1 MDAVLS
7 RSGQA
12 HMLLELTRGLGYLAV
27 AAVLVP
33 LATQRL
39 GEHHR
44 LRQVVIGLVLA
55 AGGCASMLDGIAVQP
70 GILLDFRNIVA
81 VLAGPL
87 GGPIAAAVSALV
99 LSALRLHIGG
109 GGMTAGL
116 AGIVLCSAIGMGYA
130 IRLQHSGRFVS
141 LRGLLGLGLVAAWIP
156 VVMILILVP
165 FPRASDLILALSGP
179 GTTMINVFGAFLIG
193 YIMRSDQQR
202 VEALLRL
209 EACTANMPGV
219 LYQKIL
225 RPDGS
230 IQHKLANSK
239 IEEFLDVTREEV
251 ERDPSSWLRWMV
263 PEDREFLAK
272 ANAQAAAERT
282 LKPWR
287 FEGRHRRDD
296 GSMVWLRTDAA
307 ARRLADGSICWDGI
321 MTDITAERT
330 LDRRREELDDERKA
344 ALESLATQLEV
355 TVGKALQEVASSVR
369 GMYEAANEMVGSANN
384 TALRAGEVT
393 READVASRRV
403 SSVAI
408 AAEEIEASIRELTR
422 QTAHADQTVRD
433 AASYVRSTRRDVAG
447 LGEAADKVS
456 SVLDFIEDI
465 AARTNLLA
473 LNATIEAARAG
484 AAGRGFA
491 VVAGEVKNLA
501 EQTQKATRDIADTLQ
516 EIRGAAATASDAVAH
531 IEGTMTTIERT
542 SGAIADVVSRQ
553 ADIASTITTD
563 AQAVAGST
571 SAVTASVGS
580 VADEVSVTGGAAERV
595 LGVARR
601 VDEQTA
607 SLDRYVGEFVGSL
620 RRRL

>member
-1 MDAVLS
+1 
-7 RSGQA
+7 
-12 HMLLELTRGLGYLAV
+12 MLLEMTRGLGYLIV

-44 LRQVVIGLVLA
+44 LRQVVIGLIFM
-55 AGGCASMLDGIAVQP
+55 AGGCASMLDPIVVQP
-70 GILLDFRNIVA
+70 GILLDFRNIAA

-87 GGPIAAAVSALV
+87 GGPIAAGIAAVGLSV
-99 LSALRLHIGG
+99 LRFQLGG
-109 GGMTAGL
+109 EGAQ
-116 AGIVLCSAIGMGYA
+116 AGIIGLVLCSAVGFAYA
-130 IRLQHSGRFVS
+130 IWLRRAGRNMS
-141 LRGLLGLGLVAAWIP
+141 IGGLVGLSLVAAWMP
-156 VVMILILVP
+156 VAMIVAHVS
-165 FPRASDLILALSGP
+165 FPRAWGLIVTISGP
-179 GTTMINVFGAFLIG
+179 VATAVNVLGAVLVG
-193 YIMRSDQQR
+193 YIIRSDQQR

-219 LYQKIL
+219 LYQKIM

-230 IQHKLANSK
+230 IQHKLANAK

-251 ERDPSSWLRWMV
+251 ERDPESWLRWLL
-263 PEDREFLAK
+263 PEDRAFLDK

-287 FEGRHRRDD
+287 FEGRHRRND
-296 GSMVWLRTDAA
+296 GSLVWLRTDAA
-307 ARRLADGSICWDGI
+307 ARRLVDGSICWDGI
-321 MTDITAERT
+321 MTDVTAERT
-330 LDRRREELDDERKA
+330 LDRRRQEFDDERKA
-344 ALESLATQLEV
+344 ALESLAGQLEV
-355 TVGKALQEVASSVR
+355 TVGKALHEVASSVR
-369 GMYEAANEMVGSANN
+369 DMYEAANGMVGSANN
-384 TALRAGEVT
+384 TTLRAGEVT

-403 SSVAI
+403 GSVAI

-465 AARTNLLA
+465 ASRTNLLA

-501 EQTQKATRDIADTLQ
+501 EQTQKATRDIAATLQ
-516 EIRGAAATASDAVAH
+516 EIRGAAATAADAVAH

-553 ADIASTITTD
+553 ADIASTITAD

-580 VADEVSVTGGAAERV
+580 VANEVSVTGGAAERV
-595 LGVARR
+595 LGVARK

>member
-1 MDAVLS
+1 
-7 RSGQA
+7 
-12 HMLLELTRGLGYLAV
+12 MLLELTRGLGYLIV

-39 GEHHR
+39 GEHQR
-44 LRQVVIGLVLA
+44 LRQIAIGLILA
-55 AGGCASMLDGIAVQP
+55 AGGSASMFDPIVVQT
-70 GILLDFRNIVA
+70 GILLDFRNIAA

-87 GGPIAAAVSALV
+87 GGPIAAAITA
-99 LSALRLHIGG
+99 
-109 GGMTAGL
+109 AGL
-116 AGIVLCSAIGMGYA
+116 AGVRAYIGGEGTEAGIVGLVLCAVIGLCVSFWLRRKARSLTMG
-130 IRLQHSGRFVS
+130 GFVS
-141 LRGLLGLGLVAAWIP
+141 LSLVAAWMP
-156 VVMILILVP
+156 VVMIIAYVP
-165 FPRASDLILALSGP
+165 FPRAWDLIVAISGP
-179 GTTMINVFGAFLIG
+179 AATAVNVAGALLIG
-193 YIMRSDQQR
+193 FIIKSDHQR
-202 VEALLRL
+202 IEAMVRL

-239 IEEFLDVTREEV
+239 IEQFLDVTREEV
-251 ERDPSSWLRWMV
+251 ERDPESWLRWMV
-263 PEDREFLAK
+263 PEDRQFLER
-272 ANAQAAAERT
+272 ANATAAADRT

-287 FEGRHRRDD
+287 FEARHVRDD
-296 GSMVWLRTDAA
+296 GSLIWLRTDAA
-307 ARRLADGSICWDGI
+307 PRRLPDGSICWDGI
-321 MTDITAERT
+321 MTDVTAERT
-330 LDRRREELDDERKA
+330 LAQQRSEMDEDRKA
-344 ALESLATQLEV
+344 AVEELAVQLEAK
-355 TVGKALQEVASSVR
+355 VGKALQEVASSVR
-369 GMYEAANEMVGSANN
+369 GMHDAANAMAGSAHN

-393 READVASRRV
+393 REAELASRRV
-403 SSVAI
+403 GSVAI

-433 AASYVRSTRRDVAG
+433 AASYVRTTRRDVAG
-447 LGEAADKVS
+447 LGAAADKVS

-465 AARTNLLA
+465 ASRTNLLA

-501 EQTQKATRDIADTLQ
+501 EQTQKATRDIAATLQ
-516 EIRGAAATASDAVAH
+516 DIRGAAATASDAVAQ
-531 IEGTMTTIERT
+531 IEGTMTTIEQT
-542 SGAIADVVSRQ
+542 SGAIAGVVSRQ
-553 ADIASTITTD
+553 ADIASSITID

-571 SAVTASVGS
+571 SAVTSSVGS
-580 VADEVSVTGGAAERV
+580 VATEVSVTGDAAERV
-595 LGVARR
+595 LAVARK

>member
-1 MDAVLS
+1 
-7 RSGQA
+7 
-12 HMLLELTRGLGYLAV
+12 MLLELTRGLGYLLV

-33 LATQRL
+33 FATQRL

-44 LRQVVIGLVLA
+44 LRQVVVGIIFA
-55 AGGCASMLDGIAVQP
+55 AGGCASMLDPIVVQP

-87 GGPIAAAVSALV
+87 GGPIAAVVTAVA
-99 LSALRLHIGG
+99 LSALRFHLGG
-109 GGMTAGL
+109 AAAM
-116 AGIVLCSAIGMGYA
+116 AGIVGILFCSAIGLAYA
-130 IRLQHSGRFVS
+130 IWLRRAGRNVS
-141 LRGLLGLGLVAAWIP
+141 VLGLIGLSLVAAWTP
-156 VVMILILVP
+156 VGLILALVP
-165 FPRASDLILALSGP
+165 FPRAGVLLMALSGP
-179 GTTMINVFGAFLIG
+179 GTTIVNVLGAFLVGFI
-193 YIMRSDQQR
+193 IRSDQQR

-225 RPDGS
+225 RPDGT

-239 IEEFLDVTREEV
+239 IEQFLDITRAEV
-251 ERDPSSWLRWMV
+251 ERDPQSWLRWLI
-263 PEDREFLAK
+263 PEDRETIDK
-272 ANAQAAAERT
+272 ANAAAAADRT

-287 FEGRHRRDD
+287 FEGRHRKDD

-307 ARRLADGSICWDGI
+307 PRRLADGSICWDGI
-321 MTDITAERT
+321 MTDVTAERT
-330 LDRRREELDDERKA
+330 LEQRRQEFDEERKA
-344 ALESLATQLEV
+344 ALDSLAGQLEA
-355 TVGKALQEVASSVR
+355 TVGQALQEVASSVR
-369 GMYEAANEMVGSANN
+369 SMHEAASEMAGSANN
-384 TALRAGEVT
+384 TALRASEVT
-393 READVASRRV
+393 REAEGASRRV
-403 SSVAI
+403 GSVAV

-433 AASYVRSTRRDVAG
+433 AATYVRSTRRDVAG

-465 AARTNLLA
+465 ASRTNLLA

-501 EQTQKATRDIADTLQ
+501 EQTQKATRDIAATLE
-516 EIRGAAATASDAVAH
+516 EIRRAAAAASDAVAH
-531 IEGTMTTIERT
+531 IEGTMTTIEKT

-553 ADIASTITTD
+553 ADIASTITSD

-580 VADEVSVTGGAAERV
+580 VGDEASVTGDAAKRV
-595 LGVARR
+595 LDVVRK

-607 SLDRYVGEFVGSL
+607 ALDRYVGEFVGGV

>member
-1 MDAVLS
+1 
-7 RSGQA
+7 
-12 HMLLELTRGLGYLAV
+12 MLLELTRGLGYLIV

-39 GEHHR
+39 GSHNW
-44 LRQVVIGLVLA
+44 LRQIAIGLILV
-55 AGGCASMLDGIAVQP
+55 AGGSASMFDPIVVET
-70 GILLDFRNIVA
+70 GILLDFRNIAA

-87 GGPIAAAVSALV
+87 GGPIAAVVAAVGLGAV
-99 LSALRLHIGG
+99 RIYIGG
-109 GGMTAGL
+109 AGTQ
-116 AGIVLCSAIGMGYA
+116 AGIVGLFLCAAIGLGVSLWL
-130 IRLQHSGRFVS
+130 RRSGRSVTMGGFVALS
-141 LRGLLGLGLVAAWIP
+141 LVAAWMPI
-156 VVMILILVP
+156 VMILLFAE
-165 FPRASDLILALSGP
+165 FPRAWDLMKAISGP
-179 GTTMINVFGAFLIG
+179 AATAVNVAGALLIG
-193 YIMRSDQQR
+193 FIIKSDHQR
-202 VEALLRL
+202 IEAMLRL

-239 IEEFLDVTREEV
+239 IEQFLDVTREEV
-251 ERDPSSWLRWMV
+251 ERDPESWLRWMV
-263 PEDREFLAK
+263 PEDRQFLER
-272 ANAQAAAERT
+272 ANAAAAADRT

-287 FEGRHRRDD
+287 FEARHVRDD
-296 GSMVWLRTDAA
+296 GSLIWLRTDAA
-307 ARRLADGSICWDGI
+307 PRRLPDGSICWDGI
-321 MTDITAERT
+321 MTDVTAERT
-330 LDRRREELDDERKA
+330 LAQQRSEMDEDRKA
-344 ALESLATQLEV
+344 AVEELAVQLEAK
-355 TVGKALQEVASSVR
+355 VGKALQEVASSVR
-369 GMYEAANEMVGSANN
+369 GMHDAANAMAGSAHN

-393 READVASRRV
+393 REAELASRRV
-403 SSVAI
+403 GSVAI

-433 AASYVRSTRRDVAG
+433 AASYVRTTRRDVAG
-447 LGEAADKVS
+447 LGAAADKVS

-465 AARTNLLA
+465 ASRTNLLA

-501 EQTQKATRDIADTLQ
+501 EQTQKATRDIAATLQ
-516 EIRGAAATASDAVAH
+516 DIRGAAATASDAVAQ
-531 IEGTMTTIERT
+531 IEGTMTTIEQT
-542 SGAIADVVSRQ
+542 SGAIAGVVSRQ
-553 ADIASTITTD
+553 ADIASSITID

-571 SAVTASVGS
+571 SAVTSSVGS
-580 VADEVSVTGGAAERV
+580 VATEVSVTGDAAERV
-595 LGVARR
+595 LAVARK

>member
-12 HMLLELTRGLGYLAV
+12 HMLLELTRGLGYLIV
-27 AAVLVP
+27 AAVLVS

-39 GEHHR
+39 GDHHR
-44 LRQVVIGLVLA
+44 LRQVVVGLVLA
-55 AGGCASMLDGIAVQP
+55 AGGCASMLDAITVQP

-81 VLAGPL
+81 ILSGPL
-87 GGPIAAAVSALV
+87 GGPLAALVSAVV
-99 LSALRLHIGG
+99 LSALRLYLGGAGAMAGIG
-109 GGMTAGL
+109 
-116 AGIVLCSAIGMGYA
+116 GIVLCSAVGVAYA
-130 IRLQHSGRFVS
+130 VRLRRGGRTVS
-141 LRGLLGLGLVAAWIP
+141 LGGLFGLSLVAAWTP
-156 VVMILILVP
+156 VILVLILVP
-165 FPRASDLILALSGP
+165 FPDALAFMLAMSGP
-179 GTTMINVFGAFLIG
+179 GTTVVNVLGTFLIG
-193 YIMRSDQQR
+193 YIMRNDQQR

-239 IEEFLDVTREEV
+239 IEDFLDVTREEV
-251 ERDPSSWLRWMV
+251 ERDPTSWLRWMM
-263 PEDREFLAK
+263 PEDREFLAR
-272 ANAQAAAERT
+272 ANAEAAAERT

-287 FEGRHRRDD
+287 FEARHRRDD
-296 GSMVWLRTDAA
+296 GSIVWLRTDAA

-321 MTDITAERT
+321 KTDVTAERT
-330 LDRRREELDDERKA
+330 LEQRRLELDDERKT
-344 ALESLATQLEV
+344 ALGNLASQLEV
-355 TVGKALQEVASSVR
+355 TVGKALQDVAASVR
-369 GMYEAANEMVGSANN
+369 GMHDAANEMVGSANN

-403 SSVAI
+403 GSVAV

-501 EQTQKATRDIADTLQ
+501 EQTQKATRDIAETLQ
-516 EIRGAAATASDAVAH
+516 EIRAAAATASDAVAH

-542 SGAIADVVSRQ
+542 SGAIAEVVSRQ
-553 ADIASTITTD
+553 ADIASTITAD

-595 LGVARR
+595 LGVARK

-607 SLDRYVGEFVGSL
+607 SLDHYVGEFVGSL

>member
-1 MDAVLS
+1 
-7 RSGQA
+7 
-12 HMLLELTRGLGYLAV
+12 MLLELTRGLGYLIV

-39 GEHHR
+39 GGHHR
-44 LRQVVIGLVLA
+44 LRQIAIGLIIA
-55 AGGCASMLDGIAVQP
+55 AGGSASMFDPIVVEP
-70 GILLDFRNIVA
+70 GILLDFRNFAA

-87 GGPIAAAVSALV
+87 GGPIAAVITAAGLGAVRV
-99 LSALRLHIGG
+99 YIGG
-109 GGMTAGL
+109 AGTQ
-116 AGIVLCSAIGMGYA
+116 AGIVGLLLCAAIGLGVSLWL
-130 IRLQHSGRFVS
+130 RRSGRSVTMGGFVALS
-141 LRGLLGLGLVAAWIP
+141 LVAAWMPI
-156 VVMILILVP
+156 VMILLFAE
-165 FPRASDLILALSGP
+165 FPRAWDLMSAISGP
-179 GTTMINVFGAFLIG
+179 AATAVNVAGALLIG
-193 YIMRSDQQR
+193 FIIKSDHQR
-202 VEALLRL
+202 IEAMLRL

-225 RPDGS
+225 RPDGT

-239 IEEFLDVTREEV
+239 IEQFLDVTREEV
-251 ERDPSSWLRWMV
+251 ERDPESWLRWMV
-263 PEDREFLAK
+263 PEDRQFLDR
-272 ANAQAAAERT
+272 ANTAAAADRS

-287 FEGRHRRDD
+287 FEARHIRDD
-296 GSMVWLRTDAA
+296 GTLIWLRTDAA
-307 ARRLADGSICWDGI
+307 PRRLPDGSICWDGI
-321 MTDITAERT
+321 MTDVTAERT
-330 LDRRREELDDERKA
+330 LAQQRSEMDEDRKA
-344 ALESLATQLEV
+344 AVEELAAQLEAK
-355 TVGKALQEVASSVR
+355 VGKALQEVASSVR
-369 GMYEAANEMVGSANN
+369 GMHEAANAMAGSAHN

-393 READVASRRV
+393 REAELASRRV
-403 SSVAI
+403 GSVAV

-433 AASYVRSTRRDVAG
+433 AASYVRTTRRDVAG
-447 LGEAADKVS
+447 LGAAADKVS

-465 AARTNLLA
+465 ASRTNLLA

-501 EQTQKATRDIADTLQ
+501 EQTQKATRDIAATLQ
-516 EIRGAAATASDAVAH
+516 DIRGAAATASDAVAQ
-531 IEGTMTTIERT
+531 IEGTMTTIELT

-553 ADIASTITTD
+553 ADIASSITID

-571 SAVTASVGS
+571 SAVTSSVGS
-580 VADEVSVTGGAAERV
+580 VASEVSVTGDAAERV
-595 LGVARR
+595 LEVARR

>member
-1 MDAVLS
+1 
-7 RSGQA
+7 
-12 HMLLELTRGLGYLAV
+12 MLLELTRGLGYLIV

-39 GEHHR
+39 GSQNW
-44 LRQVVIGLVLA
+44 LRQIAIGLILV
-55 AGGCASMLDGIAVQP
+55 AGGSASMFDPIVVET
-70 GILLDFRNIVA
+70 GILLDFRNIAA

-87 GGPIAAAVSALV
+87 GGPIAAVVTAVGLGAV
-99 LSALRLHIGG
+99 RIYIGG
-109 GGMTAGL
+109 AGTQ
-116 AGIVLCSAIGMGYA
+116 AGIVGLFLCAAIGLGVSLWL
-130 IRLQHSGRFVS
+130 RRSGRSVTMGGFVALS
-141 LRGLLGLGLVAAWIP
+141 LVAAWMPI
-156 VVMILILVP
+156 VMILLFAE
-165 FPRASDLILALSGP
+165 FPRAWDLMKAISGP
-179 GTTMINVFGAFLIG
+179 AATAVNVAGALLIG
-193 YIMRSDQQR
+193 FIIKSDHQR
-202 VEALLRL
+202 IEAMLRL

-239 IEEFLDVTREEV
+239 IEQFLDVTREEV
-251 ERDPSSWLRWMV
+251 ERDPESWLRWMV
-263 PEDREFLAK
+263 PEDRQFLEK
-272 ANAQAAAERT
+272 ANAAAAADRT

-287 FEGRHRRDD
+287 FEARHVRDD
-296 GSMVWLRTDAA
+296 GSLIWLRTDAA
-307 ARRLADGSICWDGI
+307 PRRLPDGSICWDGI
-321 MTDITAERT
+321 MTDVTAERT
-330 LDRRREELDDERKA
+330 LAQQRSEMDEDRKA
-344 ALESLATQLEV
+344 AVEELAVQLEAK
-355 TVGKALQEVASSVR
+355 VGKALQEVASSVR
-369 GMYEAANEMVGSANN
+369 GMHDAANAMAGSAHN

-393 READVASRRV
+393 REAELASRRV
-403 SSVAI
+403 GSVAI

-433 AASYVRSTRRDVAG
+433 AASYVRTTRRDVAG
-447 LGEAADKVS
+447 LGAAADKVS

-465 AARTNLLA
+465 ASRTNLLA

-501 EQTQKATRDIADTLQ
+501 EQTQKATRDIAATLQ
-516 EIRGAAATASDAVAH
+516 DIRGAAATASDAVAQ
-531 IEGTMTTIERT
+531 IEGTMTTIEQT
-542 SGAIADVVSRQ
+542 SGAIAGVVSRQ
-553 ADIASTITTD
+553 ADIASSITID

-571 SAVTASVGS
+571 SAVTSSVGS
-580 VADEVSVTGGAAERV
+580 VAAEVSVTGEAAERV
-595 LGVARR
+595 LDVARK

>member
-12 HMLLELTRGLGYLAV
+12 HMLLELTRGLGYLIV

-39 GEHHR
+39 GEYHR
-44 LRQVVIGLVLA
+44 LRQVFIGIIFA
-55 AGGCASMLDGIAVQP
+55 AGGGASMLDPIVVQP
-70 GILLDFRNIVA
+70 GILLDFRNIAA

-87 GGPIAAAVSALV
+87 GGPIAAAISAIG
-99 LSALRLHIGG
+99 LSALRLYLGG
-109 GGMTAGL
+109 EGAQ
-116 AGIVLCSAIGMGYA
+116 AGIIGLVLCSAIGVAYA
-130 IRLQHSGRFVS
+130 IWLRREGRSMSIV
-141 LRGLLGLGLVAAWIP
+141 GLVGLSLVAAWMP
-156 VVMILILVP
+156 VVMIVAHVS
-165 FPRASDLILALSGP
+165 FPRAWGLIVTISGP
-179 GTTMINVFGAFLIG
+179 GATVVNVLGAILIG
-193 YIMRSDQQR
+193 YIIRSDQQR

-251 ERDPSSWLRWMV
+251 ERDPNSWLRWML

-296 GSMVWLRTDAA
+296 GTMVWLRTDAA

-321 MTDITAERT
+321 MTDVTAERT
-330 LDRRREELDDERKA
+330 LEQRRLEIDEERKI

-355 TVGKALQEVASSVR
+355 TVGKALQEVASSVH
-369 GMYEAANEMVGSANN
+369 GMHEAANEMVGSANN

-403 SSVAI
+403 GSVAV

-422 QTAHADQTVRD
+422 QTAHADQTVRE

-465 AARTNLLA
+465 ASRTNLLA

-501 EQTQKATRDIADTLQ
+501 EQTQKATRDIAATLQ
-516 EIRGAAATASDAVAH
+516 DIRGAAATASDAVAH

-553 ADIASTITTD
+553 ADIASTITAD

-571 SAVTASVGS
+571 SAVTANVGS

-595 LGVARR
+595 LDVARK

-607 SLDRYVGEFVGSL
+607 LLDRYVGEFVGSL

>member
-1 MDAVLS
+1 MDAVLG

-12 HMLLELTRGLGYLAV
+12 HMLLELTRGLGYLIV

-33 LATQRL
+33 VATQRL
-39 GEHHR
+39 GEYHR
-44 LRQVVIGLVLA
+44 LRQVVIGIIFA
-55 AGGCASMLDGIAVQP
+55 AGGCASMLDPIIVEP
-70 GILLDFRNIVA
+70 GILLDFRNIAA

-87 GGPIAAAVSALV
+87 GGPIAAGIAAIG
-99 LSALRLHIGG
+99 LSAVRIHLGGSGAEAGVIGL
-109 GGMTAGL
+109 MLCSLIGL
-116 AGIVLCSAIGMGYA
+116 AYA
-130 IRLQHSGRFVS
+130 IWLQRLRRTMS
-141 LRGLLGLGLVAAWIP
+141 LGGLVALSLVAAWMP
-156 VVMILILVP
+156 VAMILAYVS
-165 FPRASDLILALSGP
+165 FPRAWGLIVTISGP
-179 GTTMINVFGAFLIG
+179 RATVVNVLGAILIG
-193 YIMRSDQQR
+193 YIIRSDQQR
-202 VEALLRL
+202 IEALLRL

-225 RPDGS
+225 RPDGT

-239 IEEFLDVTREEV
+239 IEQFLDITRAEV
-251 ERDPSSWLRWMV
+251 ERDPDSWLRWLV

-272 ANAQAAAERT
+272 ANAQAAAERS

-287 FEGRHRRDD
+287 FEGRHRKDD

-307 ARRLADGSICWDGI
+307 PRRLADGSICWDGI
-321 MTDITAERT
+321 MTDVTAERT
-330 LDRRREELDDERKA
+330 LEQRRREFDEERKA
-344 ALESLATQLEV
+344 ALEGLAVQLEV
-355 TVGKALQEVASSVR
+355 TVGQALQEVASSVR
-369 GMYEAANEMVGSANN
+369 SMHQAANEMVGSANN

-393 READVASRRV
+393 REAEGASRRV
-403 SSVAI
+403 GSVAV

-447 LGEAADKVS
+447 LGAAADKVS

-465 AARTNLLA
+465 ASRTNLLA

-501 EQTQKATRDIADTLQ
+501 EQTQKATRDIAATLE
-516 EIRGAAATASDAVAH
+516 EIRRAAAAATDAVVH

-580 VADEVSVTGGAAERV
+580 VGHEASFTGDAAQRV
-595 LGVARR
+595 LDVVRK

-607 SLDRYVGEFVGSL
+607 ALDRYVGEFVGGV
-620 RRRL
+620 RKRL

>member
-1 MDAVLS
+1 
-7 RSGQA
+7 
-12 HMLLELTRGLGYLAV
+12 MLLELTRGLGYLIV
-27 AAVLVP
+27 ATVLVP

-39 GEHHR
+39 GEHLR
-44 LRQVVIGLVLA
+44 LRQVVIGLIFA
-55 AGGCASMLDGIAVQP
+55 AGGCASMLDPIAIQP
-70 GILLDFRNIVA
+70 GIQLDFRNIAA
-81 VLAGPL
+81 VLSGPL
-87 GGPIAAAVSALV
+87 GGPIAAFVSAV
-99 LSALRLHIGG
+99 ALSALRLHIGG
-109 GGMTAGL
+109 TGAPAGVGVIL
-116 AGIVLCSAIGMGYA
+116 LCSAIGAAYA
-130 IRLQHSGRFVS
+130 IWLRRAGRTASLQ
-141 LRGLLGLGLVAAWIP
+141 GLFGLSLVAAWMP
-156 VVMILILVP
+156 VAMILGLVP
-165 FPRASDLILALSGP
+165 FPRAWGLILALSGP
-179 GTTMINVFGAFLIG
+179 GVTMINVLGAFLIG
-193 YIMRSDQQR
+193 YIIKSDQER

-225 RPDGS
+225 RPDGT

-239 IEEFLDVTREEV
+239 IEEFLDVTRAEV
-251 ERDPSSWLRWMV
+251 ERDPTSWLRWMV
-263 PEDREFLAK
+263 PEDRDFLAR

-321 MTDITAERT
+321 MIDVTAERT
-330 LDRRREELDDERKA
+330 LEQRRREFEDERKA

-369 GMYEAANEMVGSANN
+369 SMHEAANEMAGSANN

-393 READVASRRV
+393 RQADVASRRV
-403 SSVAI
+403 GSVAV

-433 AASYVRSTRRDVAG
+433 AASYVRSTRSDVAG

-465 AARTNLLA
+465 ASRTNLLA

-501 EQTQKATRDIADTLQ
+501 EQTQKATRDIAATLQ
-516 EIRGAAATASDAVAH
+516 DIRGAAAAASEAVAH

-553 ADIASTITTD
+553 ADIASTITAD

-580 VADEVSVTGGAAERV
+580 VGAEASVTGGAAQRV
-595 LGVARR
+595 LDVARK

-607 SLDRYVGEFVGSL
+607 ALDRYVGEFVGGV

>member
-1 MDAVLS
+1 
-7 RSGQA
+7 
-12 HMLLELTRGLGYLAV
+12 MLLELTRGLGYLIV

-44 LRQVVIGLVLA
+44 LRQVVIGFILA
-55 AGGCASMLDGIAVQP
+55 AGGCASMLDPIVVQP
-70 GILLDFRNIVA
+70 GILLDFRNIAA

-87 GGPIAAAVSALV
+87 GGPIAAGISAVGLSV
-99 LSALRLHIGG
+99 LRFHLGG
-109 GGMTAGL
+109 EGAQ
-116 AGIVLCSAIGMGYA
+116 AGIIGLVLCSAIGLAYA
-130 IRLQHSGRFVS
+130 IWLRRAGRNMSISGLV
-141 LRGLLGLGLVAAWIP
+141 GLSLVAAWMP
-156 VVMILILVP
+156 VVMIVTHVS
-165 FPRASDLILALSGP
+165 FPRAWGLIVTISGP
-179 GTTMINVFGAFLIG
+179 VATAVNVLGAVLVG
-193 YIMRSDQQR
+193 YIIRSDQQR

-230 IQHKLANSK
+230 IQHKLANAR
-239 IEEFLDVTREEV
+239 IEQFLDVTREEV
-251 ERDPSSWLRWMV
+251 ERDPDSWLRWML

-287 FEGRHRRDD
+287 FEGRHRRND
-296 GSMVWLRTDAA
+296 GSMIWLRTDAA
-307 ARRLADGSICWDGI
+307 PRRLADGSICWDGI
-321 MTDITAERT
+321 MTDVTAERT
-330 LDRRREELDDERKA
+330 LEQSRRAFDDDRKA
-344 ALESLATQLEV
+344 ALEDLAAQLEI
-355 TVGKALQEVASSVR
+355 TVGKALEEVALSVR
-369 GMYEAANEMVGSANN
+369 GMHQAANEMVGSANT

-393 READVASRRV
+393 READAASRRV
-403 SSVAI
+403 GSVAV

-422 QTAHADQTVRD
+422 QTAHADQTVRE

-447 LGEAADKVS
+447 LGAAADKVS

-465 AARTNLLA
+465 ASRTNLLA

-501 EQTQKATRDIADTLQ
+501 EQTQKATRDIAATL
-516 EIRGAAATASDAVAH
+516 EDIRGAAATASDAVAH

-553 ADIASTITTD
+553 ADIASTITAD

-571 SAVTASVGS
+571 NAVTASVGT
-580 VADEVSVTGGAAERV
+580 VGAEASVTGGAAERV
-595 LGVARR
+595 LDVARR

>member
-12 HMLLELTRGLGYLAV
+12 HMLLELTRGLGYLIV

-33 LATQRL
+33 VATQRL
-39 GEHHR
+39 GELHR
-44 LRQVVIGLVLA
+44 LRQAVVGIILT
-55 AGGCASMLDGIAVQP
+55 AGGCASMLDPITVQP
-70 GILLDFRNIVA
+70 GILLDFRNIAA
-81 VLAGPL
+81 VLSGAL
-87 GGPIAAAVSALV
+87 GGPIAAVISAVC
-99 LSALRLHIGG
+99 LSILRLHLGG
-109 GGMTAGL
+109 AGAQ
-116 AGIVLCSAIGMGYA
+116 AGIIGLVLCSIIGMAYA
-130 IRLQHSGRFVS
+130 IWLQRAQRSMSMG
-141 LRGLLGLGLVAAWIP
+141 GLIGLSLVAAWMP
-156 VVMILILVP
+156 VAMILAYVS
-165 FPRASDLILALSGP
+165 FPRAWGLIVTISGP
-179 GTTMINVFGAFLIG
+179 EATTVNVLGAILIG
-193 YIMRSDQQR
+193 YIIRSDQQR

-239 IEEFLDVTREEV
+239 IEEFLPVTREEV
-251 ERDPSSWLRWMV
+251 ERDPTSWLRWMV
-263 PEDREFLAK
+263 PEDREFLAN

-287 FEGRHRRDD
+287 FVGRHRLDD
-296 GSMVWLRTDAA
+296 GRMVWLRTDAA

-321 MTDITAERT
+321 MTDVTAERT
-330 LDRRREELDDERKA
+330 LDQRRQEFDDERKA
-344 ALESLATQLEV
+344 ALASLASQLEV

-403 SSVAI
+403 SSVAV

-465 AARTNLLA
+465 ASRTNLLA

-501 EQTQKATRDIADTLQ
+501 EQTQKATRDIAETLQ

-580 VADEVSVTGGAAERV
+580 VANEVSVTGGAAERV
-595 LGVARR
+595 LGVARK

-620 RRRL
+620 RSRL